1 MASVNFL
8 YRSTKDKSNLV
19 LRLLYRYDGKDYVFG
34 ALGQDYAD
42 QESFLEKDITPHF
55 QSYTHP
61 IYPQLHGEFEPYMSI
76 IDLLF
81 NVGPDSLST
90 LMSGNVSNIHTG

>member
-34 ALGQDYAD
+34 AKTQFEVFKQYWTK
-42 QESFLEKDITPHF
+42 QHKKKFKDIDVT
-55 QSYTHP
+55 
-61 IYPQLHGEFEPYMSI
+61 
-76 IDLLF
+76 
-81 NVGPDSLST
+81 N
-90 LMSGNVSNIHTG
+90 